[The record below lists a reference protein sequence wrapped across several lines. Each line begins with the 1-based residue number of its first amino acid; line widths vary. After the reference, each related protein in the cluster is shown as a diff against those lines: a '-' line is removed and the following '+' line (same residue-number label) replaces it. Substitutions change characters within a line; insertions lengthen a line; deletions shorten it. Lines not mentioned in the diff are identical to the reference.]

1 MMNRAFLSVALLLL
15 VLLPGA
21 PARKDSPKSDPAES
35 IPAESNSDESIPD
48 ESNSDESILAE
59 MLSAESI
66 SPESD
71 SDESIPDESNSDES
85 ISPESDS
92 DESIPDESISPE
104 SDSDESIPDESI
116 SPESDSDESI
126 PDESNSDESIS
137 PESDSD
143 ESIPDES
150 NSDESIPDE
159 SIPAESISDEVAP
172 TPNCV
177 TPFSILVSNSVTD
190 APNKTYSTCVVDRG
204 ILLEGMRRL
213 QETNKG
219 FRFTYTEDPTYGP
232 YLQSVNGLKGNTKDR
247 TYWEL
252 LVKKANET
260 IRLNVG
266 IGAFIPSENDQII
279 LNFKE
284 Y

>member
-1 MMNRAFLSVALLLL
+1 MNRAFFSVALLLL

-21 PARKDSPKSDPAES
+21 PAREDSPEY
-35 IPAESNSDESIPD
+35 
-48 ESNSDESILAE
+48 
-59 MLSAESI
+59 
-66 SPESD
+66 
-71 SDESIPDESNSDES
+71 
-85 ISPESDS
+85 
-92 DESIPDESISPE
+92 
-104 SDSDESIPDESI
+104 
-116 SPESDSDESI
+116 
-126 PDESNSDESIS
+126 
-137 PESDSD
+137 
-143 ESIPDES
+143 
-150 NSDESIPDE
+150 
-159 SIPAESISDEVAP
+159 
-172 TPNCV
+172 CV
-177 TPFSILVSNSVTD
+177 TPFSILVSNSVTN
-190 APNKTYSTCVVDRG
+190 APNKTYSTCVVYRG

-213 QETNKG
+213 QKTNKG

-252 LVKKANET
+252 LVKQANET

>member
-1 MMNRAFLSVALLLL
+1 MINRAFLSVALLLL

-21 PARKDSPKSDPAES
+21 PARKDSPECDSPKSD
-35 IPAESNSDESIPD
+35 PAESNSDESIPD

-71 SDESIPDESNSDES
+71 SDESNSDESISPESDSDESNSDES

-92 DESIPDESISPE
+92 DESNSDESILAEMLSAESISPE
-104 SDSDESIPDESI
+104 SDSDESIPD
-116 SPESDSDESI
+116 
-126 PDESNSDESIS
+126 
-137 PESDSD
+137 
-143 ESIPDES
+143 
-150 NSDESIPDE
+150 
-159 SIPAESISDEVAP
+159 ESISDEVAP

-190 APNKTYSTCVVDRG
+190 TPNKTYSTCVVDRG

-232 YLQSVNGLKGNTKDR
+232 YLQSVNGLKGSTKDH